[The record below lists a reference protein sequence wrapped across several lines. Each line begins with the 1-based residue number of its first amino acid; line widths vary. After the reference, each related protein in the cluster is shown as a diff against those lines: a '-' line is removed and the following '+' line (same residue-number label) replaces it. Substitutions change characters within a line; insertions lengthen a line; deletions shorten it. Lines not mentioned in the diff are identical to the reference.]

1 MAESLSTPTST
12 PASTPT
18 QSLERDAIGLTE
30 VLFQSITHMAPAVAT
45 ALSIGLAT
53 TLAGGIT
60 PLAVV
65 FALIACMFTAYSMS
79 QLAGHMSSAGG
90 MYTYVTRGLGSFVG
104 WLVAWAFTL
113 AEPIV
118 PAALFGAFGFFGAA
132 FITELT
138 GFSNDLLWLPLAVI
152 CGLVVW
158 FLTYR
163 GIEISTRTGVV
174 LGVIEIAIFL
184 VVSLLLVINA
194 DNAVNT
200 SVFIPADGNVLP
212 AFQGMVFCILAFVG
226 FEAAAPLGEET
237 REPRRTIPRAIILSC
252 LLIGLFYI
260 FCYYAA
266 TVYFGPE
273 RMQAEF
279 LGFNDSN
286 PWGGMANEILPG
298 IGSLLVTFAIINSCL
313 ANSNAGAIA
322 STRSIF
328 SLGRARLLPSA
339 LGAVHPTYQ
348 SPVNAV
354 HVQALIGI
362 GLAVI
367 LGLGFAGYT
376 SGGPITTYGFIGV
389 SLGLLFAA
397 MYVAVNAAA
406 IGFFLGEGRSE
417 FNVLKHI
424 VVPVL
429 GILAMLL
436 GFFSALG
443 GVTIPIL
450 NVSLSALTEPYN
462 YAPIFVGVWMLA
474 GVILYFVLRSRN
486 REAIGELGAAVAE
499 G

>member
-1 MAESLSTPTST
+1 M
-12 PASTPT
+12 ASTPEAG
-18 QSLERDAIGLTE
+18 SLERNAIGLTE

-53 TLAGGIT
+53 TLAGGLT

-65 FALIACMFTAYSMS
+65 FALVACLFTAYSMS
-79 QLAGHMSSAGG
+79 QLAGRMSSAGG

-104 WLVAWAFTL
+104 WLMAWAFTL

-118 PAALFGAFGFFGAA
+118 PAALFGAFGFFGAS

-138 GFSNDLLWLPLAVI
+138 GFQNDMLWLPLAVL

-174 LGVIEIAIFL
+174 LGLIEIGIFL
-184 VVSLLLVINA
+184 VVSLLLIANA
-194 DNAVNT
+194 ATPVNT
-200 SVFIPADGNVLP
+200 AVFIPADGNVVP

-252 LLIGLFYI
+252 VLIGLFYI
-260 FCYYAA
+260 LCYYAA

-273 RMQAEF
+273 KMQADF
-279 LGFNDSN
+279 LGFNEGN
-286 PWGGMANEILPG
+286 PWAGMANQILPTA
-298 IGSLLVTFAIINSCL
+298 GSLLVTFAIVNSCL
-313 ANSNAGAIA
+313 ANSNAGALA

-328 SLGRARLLPSA
+328 SLGRARLLPRA
-339 LGAVHPTYQ
+339 LAAVHPTHQ
-348 SPVNAV
+348 TPVNAV
-354 HVQALIGI
+354 HVQAVIGI
-362 GLAVI
+362 VLAVV
-367 LGLGFAGYT
+367 LGLVFAGYT
-376 SGGPITTYGFIGV
+376 SGGPITTYGFIGTC
-389 SLGLLFAA
+389 LGLLFAA
-397 MYVAVNAAA
+397 MYIAVNAAA
-406 IGFFLGEGRSE
+406 IGYFLGEGRSE
-417 FNVLKHI
+417 FNPVKHV

-429 GILAMLL
+429 GIVAMII
-436 GFFSALG
+436 GFLSALG

-450 NVSLSALTEPYN
+450 NLTVSALPEPYN
-462 YAPIFVGVWMLA
+462 FAPLVVGVWMLL
-474 GVILYFVLRSRN
+474 GLGLYFVLRTRSP
-486 REAIGELGAAVAE
+486 EAIGELGAAVSE

>member
-1 MAESLSTPTST
+1 MEEAMAASYGAGESTEPG
-12 PASTPT
+12 
-18 QSLERDAIGLTE
+18 LERGAIGLTE

-65 FALIACMFTAYSMS
+65 FALIACLFTAYSMS
-79 QLAGHMSSAGG
+79 QLARHMSSAGG
-90 MYTYVTRGLGSFVG
+90 MYTYVTQGLGTFFG
-104 WLVAWAFTL
+104 WLMAWAFTL

-118 PAALFGAFGFFGAA
+118 PAALFAVFGFFSAS

-138 GFSNDLLWLPLAVI
+138 GYSNDLLWLPLAVI

-158 FLTYR
+158 FLTFR
-163 GIEISTRTGVV
+163 GIEISTRTGVA
-174 LGVIEIAIFL
+174 LGLIEIGIFL
-184 VVSLLLVINA
+184 VLAVLLVINA
-194 DNAVNT
+194 DNPVDA
-200 SVFIPADGNVLP
+200 SVFIPSDGNIQP

-237 REPRRTIPRAIILSC
+237 REPRSTIPRAIMLSC

-266 TVYFGPE
+266 TVYFGPS
-273 RMQAEF
+273 RMLGEF
-279 LGFNDSN
+279 LGFNEGN
-286 PWGGMANEILPG
+286 PWGGMADEILPTLG
-298 IGSLLVTFAIINSCL
+298 GLLVTFAIINSCL

-328 SLGRARLLPSA
+328 SLGRAGLLPRA
-339 LGAVHPTYQ
+339 LGVVHPTHQ
-348 SPVNAV
+348 TPSNATHLQGV
-354 HVQALIGI
+354 IGI
-362 GLAVI
+362 GLAII

-376 SGGPITTYGFIGV
+376 SGGPITTYGFIGT

-397 MYVAVNAAA
+397 MYIAVNVAC
-406 IGFFLGEGRSE
+406 IGYFLGKGRAE
-417 FNVLKHI
+417 FNILKHGL
-424 VVPVL
+424 VPVL
-429 GILAMLL
+429 GVLAMIV
-436 GFFSALG
+436 GFLSAFG

-450 NVSLSALTEPYN
+450 GLELAPLPEPYN
-462 YAPIFVGVWMLA
+462 YAPILVGVWMLI
-474 GVILYFVLRSRN
+474 GLVLYFVLRARSQ
-486 REAIGELGAAVAE
+486 ESIEQLGAAVAE